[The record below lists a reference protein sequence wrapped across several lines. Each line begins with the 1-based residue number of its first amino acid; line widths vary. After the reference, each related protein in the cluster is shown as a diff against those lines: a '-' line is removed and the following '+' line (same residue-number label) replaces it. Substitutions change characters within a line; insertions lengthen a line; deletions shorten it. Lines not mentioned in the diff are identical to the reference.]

1 MATCKVSPVEPSV
14 AAPMAASSLHTVDPS
29 SVSEHPPNATEALH
43 RVRDLVV
50 RDPAFEAAFRGS
62 DTTQEAAALA
72 HGHGI
77 DVSAE
82 ALWRHRGMLA
92 HGGLPTWRG

>member
-1 MATCKVSPVEPSV
+1 MATCKISPVELSV
-14 AAPMAASSLHTVDPS
+14 ADPMAASSLHRVDPS
-29 SVSEHPPNATEALH
+29 SGSDHPPNATEALH

-50 RDPAFEAAFRGS
+50 SDPDFEAAFRAS
-62 DTTQEAAALA
+62 DTTQAAAALA

-92 HGGLPTWRG
+92 RGGLPTWRG